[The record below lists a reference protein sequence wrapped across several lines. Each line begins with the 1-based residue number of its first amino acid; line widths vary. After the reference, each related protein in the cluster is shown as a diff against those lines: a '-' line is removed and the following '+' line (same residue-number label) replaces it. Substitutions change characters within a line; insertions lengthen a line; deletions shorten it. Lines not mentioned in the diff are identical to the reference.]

1 MSPEPVTLDE
11 LVRPAYDYFS
21 LPFGDRRLFS
31 AILETVRRLAQATSM
46 ETFAPF
52 LSDEEHPVC
61 LWRLQWPVVHCLAA
75 NRLEVLQEGGGF
87 TPDYASWIE
96 AYGQALVALARLTKE
111 FDPWIQQRLNYEDFL
126 FYELQHTDG
135 GKRTVCELYDLRGID
150 FFLVHYMGGPTT
162 AVSDSA
168 LFASARIVP
177 KCLAFAGREEEARAA
192 SREID
197 EREKSLKEIL
207 TEYSPPHALSLPA
220 TLDCLRLLAERFW
233 VEYLS
238 SSVWGQCSDVSR
250 QDLLDAFIAEYML
263 QKGVLRGWSQVV
275 LSLCKVIERE
285 MGSVFF
291 APWVTLIQSA
301 SFTPPEGLSQSQA
314 NRVQSRQV
322 TFQVLQACARKPSH
336 PPTLGQLLFVA
347 KFWRDNVMD
356 QCTELFRQMREQAER
371 HDAAFTDLVERMVD
385 LCEEL
390 HEVDGEHPNVT
401 ELRNAAAHP
410 GREADFKWP
419 QYVAWLKDFLGKPP
433 REALRLLIQMRAAL
447 TSK

>member
-1 MSPEPVTLDE
+1 MSREPITMNE

-52 LSDEEHPVC
+52 LSDEEHSVS
-61 LWRLQWPVVHCLAA
+61 LWRLRWPLLYCLREQHIQAL
-75 NRLEVLQEGGGF
+75 REGGGF
-87 TPDYASWIE
+87 TLEYSSWVN
-96 AYGQALVALARLTKE
+96 AYGGAMVALARLTRDY
-111 FDPWIQQRLNYEDFL
+111 DPCIQQILNYEGFL
-126 FYELQHTDG
+126 VYELQYTDD

-150 FFLVHYMGGPTT
+150 FFLVHYMGRPTT

-177 KCLAFAGREEEARAA
+177 KCLAFAGREEEARFA

-197 EREKSLKEIL
+197 ESEKSLREIL

-220 TLDCLRLLAERFW
+220 TLDCLRLQAERFW
-233 VEYLS
+233 VDYLS
-238 SSVWGQCSDVSR
+238 SSVWSQCSNVSR
-250 QDLLDAFIAEYML
+250 QDLLDAFITECML

-301 SFTPPEGLSQSQA
+301 SFTQPEGLSQSQA
-314 NRVQSRQV
+314 KRVQSRQI
-322 TFQVLQACARKPSH
+322 TFQALQACARRPSH

-356 QCTELFRQMREQAER
+356 QCTDLFRQMREHAER

-385 LCEEL
+385 LCEEV

-410 GREADFKWP
+410 GREADFTWP

-447 TSK
+447 TGK